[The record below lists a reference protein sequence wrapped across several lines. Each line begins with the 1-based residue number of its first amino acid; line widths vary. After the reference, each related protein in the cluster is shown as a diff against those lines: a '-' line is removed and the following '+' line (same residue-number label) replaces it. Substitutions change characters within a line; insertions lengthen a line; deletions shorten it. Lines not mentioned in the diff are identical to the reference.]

1 MQPGAPAQRGLER
14 PVAETSSSALT
25 APRDD
30 GRTRARRLLAAVALA
45 VILGGAIAVAAG
57 ALGLQ
62 LLQITSR
69 SMAPTVDNGEW
80 IVAQDLDP
88 NDLDEVKR
96 GDIVVFSFPFGSA
109 GRAIKRAVALGG
121 DRVEIRAR
129 SITVNGKTTPIAG
142 APGPGSARHRVQ
154 TVAPGHL
161 FLLGDNSKRSLDS
174 RAFGPVPAG
183 TVVGRHAATLGPTGS
198 LILKALAAIAVVFAA
213 ALVAG
218 LALRRLRDDDSPTRA
233 ARPA

>member
-1 MQPGAPAQRGLER
+1 MER
-14 PVAETSSSALT
+14 SVAETSSSALT
-25 APRDD
+25 SPGDH
-30 GRTRARRLLAAVALA
+30 GRRRARRLLPAVALA
-45 VILGGAIAVAAG
+45 VVLGGAIALSAG

-62 LLQITSR
+62 LLEITSR
-69 SMAPTVDNGEW
+69 SMAPTVDNGAW
-80 IVAQDLDP
+80 ILAQDLDP
-88 NDLDEVKR
+88 NELDEVQR
-96 GDIVVFSFPFGSA
+96 GDIVVFSYPFGTS

-161 FLLGDNSKRSLDS
+161 FLLGDNSKRSVDS
-174 RAFGPVPAG
+174 RAFGPIPGG

-198 LILKALAAIAVVFAA
+198 IILKALAAIAVVVTAVFIAS
-213 ALVAG
+213 
-218 LALRRLRDDDSPTRA
+218 LALRRRRDDVH
-233 ARPA
+233 